1 MSSEFIDT
9 EYGKISRELN
19 KAKLEDI
26 CVPEN
31 GVQTG
36 PFGSLLHK
44 KDYVDSGTP
53 IITVEHLD
61 DNRISHIETPF
72 VSDEDKERLSKYV
85 MHEGDIVFSRVGSVD
100 RRALVRES
108 EDGWLFSGRCLRVRV
123 NQEVIDPVYLSHFF
137 GMENF
142 KAYVRSIA
150 VGATM
155 PSLNTKLL
163 SDLPIYY
170 PEYEKQLEIADI
182 LETLDQKIHLNRQT
196 NDTLEAM
203 AQAIFRSWFVDF
215 DPVHTK
221 IEARSA
227 GRDPNR
233 AAMAAIAGISL
244 EQEWDEIEAALDQ
257 KLARMTEEQRQQLTR
272 TAQLFPDEL
281 EESEIGEVPKGW
293 GIKPFYD
300 TIEIIGGG
308 TPKTKI
314 DEYWDGDILWYSVVD
329 APSENDIF
337 VIDTEKKITKTGL
350 DNSSAKLVDT
360 GTTIISARGTVGK
373 LALTPK
379 PMTYNQSCYGLRSKN
394 DCPSFN
400 FYKTKQLVESLKRGS
415 HGSVFD
421 TITQKTFKTIDIVQP
436 PENLE
441 KRFDDSVD
449 GIMSM
454 IQKNLEESSTLNQLR
469 DTLLPKLI
477 SGELRLKNN
486 NKIYSI

>member
-1 MSSEFIDT
+1 MLS
-9 EYGKISRELN
+9 GELN
-19 KAKLEDI
+19 NAKLEDV

-85 MHEGDIVFSRVGSVD
+85 MQEGDIVFSRVGSVD
-100 RRALVRES
+100 RRALVRKS

-123 NQEVIDPVYLSHFF
+123 NQEIIDPVFLSHFF
-137 GMENF
+137 GMESF

-170 PEYEKQLEIADI
+170 PEYDIQLEIAEI

-196 NDTLEAM
+196 NKTLEVM
-203 AQAIFRSWFVDF
+203 AQAIFKSWFVDF
-215 DPVHTK
+215 DPVRAK
-221 IEARSA
+221 MEAASA
-227 GRDPNR
+227 GRDPNL

-244 EQEWDEIEAALDQ
+244 EQDWDEIEAGLDQ
-257 KLARMTEEQRQQLTR
+257 KLARMSEAQQEQLSR

-281 EESEIGEVPKGW
+281 VESEIGEVPKGW
-293 GIKPFYD
+293 GIKSLD
-300 TIEIIGGG
+300 
-308 TPKTKI
+308 KI
-314 DEYWDGDILWYSVVD
+314 ADYLNGRAMQKYPPEDGKPTLPVLKISQLRKG
-329 APSENDIF
+329 
-337 VIDTEKKITKTGL
+337 DTEGADIATADIPERFKIRNGDMIFSWSGSLLIRLWAGGDAALNQHLFKVTSEEYDQWFYYHWTKHHL
-350 DNSSAKLVDT
+350 DNFIRIAESKAVTMGHIKRSHLKEAKCAIPDKELLEIGSQHINLLLQQSV
-360 GTTIISARGTVGK
+360 K
-373 LALTPK
+373 L
-379 PMTYNQSCYGLRSKN
+379 
-394 DCPSFN
+394 
-400 FYKTKQLVESLKRGS
+400 
-415 HGSVFD
+415 
-421 TITQKTFKTIDIVQP
+421 
-436 PENLE
+436 NLE
-441 KRFDDSVD
+441 S
-449 GIMSM
+449 
-454 IQKNLEESSTLNQLR
+454 NQLAELR

-477 SGELRLKNN
+477 SGEVGV
-486 NKIYSI
+486 